1 MADTNPERPRYLGF
15 RLLAQR
21 RLANCLKL
29 ELPAVPRVL
38 LALHGTPSQSK
49 YCPFR
54 CVHQTWVRSVANVV
68 RRSWIG
74 GASRVPDG
82 GHRRY
87 RRDHSRGWRL
97 RAVCRVAAV
106 RCDLVALGHVAGL
119 DHLAGQRI
127 SARPTVRNRQ
137 CRTFAK
143 LGRKEQAA
151 PAKPRQG
158 LTSCSSVDA

>member
-1 MADTNPERPRYLGF
+1 VCAAAVGRIGKVGVSDRPE
-15 RLLAQR
+15 
-21 RLANCLKL
+21 
-29 ELPAVPRVL
+29 AVVAWCAPL
-38 LALHGTPSQSK
+38 
-49 YCPFR
+49 
-54 CVHQTWVRSVANVV
+54 RSVANVV
-68 RRSWIG
+68 RRSWVG

-87 RRDHSRGWRL
+87 RRDRSRGWRL

-119 DHLAGQRI
+119 DHLAGQRM
-127 SARPTVRNRQ
+127 SGRPTVRIRQ